1 MAEQG
6 SAQRLAGK
14 PAVTRVSGLSLDVTD
29 RAAARAFVAAL
40 GLDATEAGDGL
51 VATAADGSGITLRLA
66 ARRRLTGLRFDCHPA
81 DVGAL
86 ADAATAFG
94 TTILECRPDR
104 LVLDGPDGLL
114 VEVRASTAVAP
125 RSDALILP
133 HAPLHSQAPA
143 ARPLA
148 LSHVAIFASDPAAAF
163 AFYGDVL
170 GLRLS
175 DRCGEGL
182 MFLHSGHGGDHHILA
197 LVGSSTSG
205 LHHHSW
211 EMGTLDAIG
220 LRANRLAEAGYA
232 RGWGLGRHVLG
243 SNFFHYV
250 ADPWGAH
257 AELTTGLDQVDPAT
271 WQAGDHDPVD
281 AFYLW
286 GPPLPEHFIANAE
299 EQDRVPATAA
309 G

>member
-1 MAEQG
+1 MAENR
-6 SAQRLAGK
+6 SAQSYAGK

-29 RAAARAFVAAL
+29 RDAARAFVSAL
-40 GLDATEAGDGL
+40 GLDVVESGDGL
-51 VATAADGSGITLRLA
+51 VATAPDGSGMALRAA
-66 ARRRLTGLRFDCHPA
+66 ARRRLTGLRFDCRPA
-81 DVGAL
+81 DIGAL
-86 ADAATAFG
+86 AEAAVAFG
-94 TTILECRPDR
+94 TTILERQLDR
-104 LVLDGPDGLL
+104 LVLDGPDGLQ
-114 VEVRASTAVAP
+114 VEVRASEARAP

-133 HAPLHSQAPA
+133 HAPMHSQAPA
-143 ARPLA
+143 SRPHS
-148 LSHVAIFASDPAAAF
+148 LSHVAIFASDTAAAF
-163 AFYGDVL
+163 AFYGNVL

-175 DRCGEGL
+175 DRCGDGL

-220 LRANRLAEAGYA
+220 LRANRLEEAGYR

-243 SNFFHYV
+243 SNFFHYI

-286 GPPLPEHFIANAE
+286 GPPLPDHFIANAE
-299 EQDRVPATAA
+299 EQDRIPATAE

>member
-1 MAEQG
+1 MTGNG
-6 SAQRLAGK
+6 SAQPYAGK

-29 RAAARAFVAAL
+29 RDFARAFVAAL
-40 GLDATEAGDGL
+40 GLDVVDAGDGL
-51 VATAADGSGITLRLA
+51 VATAADGSGMALRVA
-66 ARRRLTGLRFDCHPA
+66 ARRRLIGLRFDCRPA
-81 DVGAL
+81 DIGAL
-86 ADAATAFG
+86 ADAAAAFG
-94 TTILECRPDR
+94 TTILECRSDR
-104 LVLDGPDGLL
+104 LVLDGPDGLQ
-114 VEVRASTAVAP
+114 VEVRASDAVAP

-143 ARPLA
+143 ARPLS
-148 LSHVAIFASDPAAAF
+148 LSHVAIFASDPVGAF
-163 AFYGDVL
+163 AFYAEVL

-175 DRCGEGL
+175 DRCGDGL

-197 LVGSSTSG
+197 LVGSGTSG
-205 LHHHSW
+205 LHHYSW

-220 LRANRLAEAGYA
+220 LRANRLAHAGHA

-243 SNFFHYV
+243 SNFFHYI

-257 AELTTGLDQVDPAT
+257 AELTTGLDQVDPAI

-299 EQDRVPATAA
+299 EQDRVPATAE